1 MTSRVGSGCPKA
13 EGTTSRGFDHLL
25 GESRRCGTVGVR
37 LENPVYI
44 LLAAHRNVLILH
56 STNVLMASDFEFT
69 DKTQL
74 TLQAAIQLAK
84 DNYHSQGT

>member
-1 MTSRVGSGCPKA
+1 
-13 EGTTSRGFDHLL
+13 
-25 GESRRCGTVGVR
+25 
-37 LENPVYI
+37 
-44 LLAAHRNVLILH
+44 
-56 STNVLMASDFEFT
+56 MASDFEFT